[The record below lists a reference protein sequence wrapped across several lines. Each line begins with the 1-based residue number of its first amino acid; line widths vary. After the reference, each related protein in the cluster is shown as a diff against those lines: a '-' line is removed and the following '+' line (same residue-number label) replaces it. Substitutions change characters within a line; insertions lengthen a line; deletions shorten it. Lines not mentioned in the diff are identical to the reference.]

1 MINMNIFLI
10 ICLIT
15 DIIAGL
21 VIVIAYI
28 LNRQLDKEIEKLYFR
43 LGEGTKEIGK
53 AKKIRTK
60 WQIY

>member
-1 MINMNIFLI
+1 MINMNIYLI

-21 VIVIAYI
+21 VIVLAYL

-53 AKKIRTK
+53 AKKIWTK

>member
-1 MINMNIFLI
+1 MINMNIYLI
-10 ICLIT
+10 MCLIT

-21 VIVIAYI
+21 VIVLAYL

-53 AKKIRTK
+53 AKKIWAK
-60 WQIY
+60 

>member
-1 MINMNIFLI
+1 LEGLMINMNIFLI

-21 VIVIAYI
+21 VIVLAYI

-53 AKKIRTK
+53 AKKI
-60 WQIY
+60 

>member
-1 MINMNIFLI
+1 MINMNIYLI

-21 VIVIAYI
+21 VIVLAYL

-53 AKKIRTK
+53 AKKIWT
-60 WQIY
+60 

>member
-1 MINMNIFLI
+1 MINMNIYLI

-21 VIVIAYI
+21 VIVLAYL
-28 LNRQLDKEIEKLYFR
+28 LNRQLDKEIEKLYFI

-53 AKKIRTK
+53 AKKI
-60 WQIY
+60 WA

>member
-1 MINMNIFLI
+1 MINMNIYLI

-15 DIIAGL
+15 DVIAGL
-21 VIVIAYI
+21 VIVLAYL

-53 AKKIRTK
+53 AKKI
-60 WQIY
+60 

>member
-53 AKKIRTK
+53 AKKIWT
-60 WQIY
+60 

>member
-1 MINMNIFLI
+1 MINMNIYLI

-21 VIVIAYI
+21 VIVLAYL

-53 AKKIRTK
+53 AKKI
-60 WQIY
+60 WA

>member
-53 AKKIRTK
+53 AKKIGT
-60 WQIY
+60 

>member
-53 AKKIRTK
+53 AKKI
-60 WQIY
+60 WA